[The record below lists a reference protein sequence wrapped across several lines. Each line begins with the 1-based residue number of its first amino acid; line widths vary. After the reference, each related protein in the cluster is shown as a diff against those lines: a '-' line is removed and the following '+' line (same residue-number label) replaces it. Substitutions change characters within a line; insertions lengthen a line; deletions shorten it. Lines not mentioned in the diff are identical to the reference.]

1 MKSLTQFI
9 YEVSMKED
17 EMLLSMIEGNSFTK
31 SQLTD
36 MLSNLD
42 LNVIK
47 KISDKLASKYADE
60 YFPYEPSKDM
70 FISNTNK
77 DKIVSNISD
86 FLIKYVCKS

>member
-1 MKSLTQFI
+1 
-9 YEVSMKED
+9 MKED
-17 EMLLSMIEGNSFTK
+17 EMLLSMIDGNMFTK
-31 SQLTD
+31 AQLTD

-47 KISDKLASKYADE
+47 KISDKLASKYKDE
-60 YFPYEPSKDM
+60 YFPYEPSADM

-86 FLIKYVCKS
+86 FLLKFVCKS